1 MSKLSARNR
10 SFPRY
15 AERNEIPRE
24 AVVPRLLVGCALAV
38 GLGSAACSGDAND
51 ELPAFELDR
60 SGTESLAARLEAD
73 TGTAWYVS
81 APNVA
86 THARMLAPFGKAIP
100 SPGNALEKGA
110 TFFSRYGAALGA
122 NQPFDEAVVEEE
134 SSFDDGST
142 NVKYRHMIPG
152 TQLPV
157 FEVGSSLQL
166 NADGSVAFVESA
178 FGLDFGTVRSATID
192 SESAKERANAYVR
205 KKCGSFPLTASL
217 SLGGFPDQLGRVRL
231 AYRVDLGSTDRCN
244 DPLVYVDASSGDI
257 IQFQNESRDIF
268 DPQHGGGYY
277 YWADA
282 TDTKSLDVTQVGNA
296 QYELRTTGPGARVL
310 THSFDPRFP
319 GNFDPN
325 PIRAS
330 SLGRWESLDQGI
342 TVDAHYH
349 TTRALEYFRLV
360 HGRNG
365 LDGQGTDVH
374 VVVHDNSAANA
385 LGDNAFYSPITNA
398 IHFGDGARRYHP
410 LAMGFDVVAHEL
422 SHGII
427 AHTSRLIYQG
437 ESGALDESF
446 ADAMSM
452 AAKMWAPETRTGA
465 NFGMGGRAMRNRPFA
480 RNMLNP
486 EADGVSISNYAK
498 IAPCTS
504 PDSTNDY
511 CGVHTLSGIPNR
523 AYAIMTVGGQETT
536 SYGQIVAVPEG
547 IGFEASRYIWF
558 QAMTTLANPR
568 TTFREAAVA
577 QIKVAQRLGPKAHA
591 AVGCAWGAVGVFSP
605 AELLLWA
612 PTCRTAQPVPRQTSC
627 AFVDFGYVCDDQS
640 PFSATLCV
648 GRSINSSIQCK
659 NPLHRCIQASP
670 GDFGATV
677 DAFGALNCK

>member
-1 MSKLSARNR
+1 MFSDETAAGFSTRDA
-10 SFPRY
+10 
-15 AERNEIPRE
+15 A
-24 AVVPRLLVGCALAV
+24 G
-38 GLGSAACSGDAND
+38 ACS
-51 ELPAFELDR
+51 PTRAFHV
-60 SGTESLAARLEAD
+60 TASLANRIEAD

-81 APNVA
+81 APHGA
-86 THARMLAPFGKAIP
+86 AHGRMIAPVGKAIP
-100 SPGNALEKGA
+100 SQGGALETGA
-110 TFFSRYGAALGA
+110 RFFSRYGTALGA
-122 NQPFDEAVVEEE
+122 AHPFDEAVVEEE
-134 SSFDDGST
+134 RSFDDGSSS
-142 NVKYRHMIPG
+142 VKYRHLVPG

-178 FGLDFGTVRSATID
+178 FGLDFGTVRGAAID

-205 KKCGSFPLTASL
+205 EKCGSFPITAS
-217 SLGGFPDQLGRVRL
+217 SALGGLPDQLGHVRL
-231 AYRVDLGSTDRCN
+231 AYRVELGSTEHCN
-244 DPLVYVDASSGDI
+244 DPLVYVDAASGTI
-257 IQFQNESRDIF
+257 IQFQNESRGVL
-268 DPQHGGGYY
+268 DPQHGGAYY

-282 TDTKSLDVTQVGNA
+282 TDTKSLDVTQLGGT
-296 QYELRTTGPGARVL
+296 QYELRTTGPGARVV
-310 THSFDPRFP
+310 THSFDPGSP
-319 GNFDPN
+319 GRFDPN
-325 PIRAS
+325 PIRAA

-349 TTRALEYFRLV
+349 TKRALEYFRLV

-365 LDGQGTDVH
+365 LDGLGADLH

-385 LGDNAFYSPITNA
+385 FGENAFYSPRTKS
-398 IHFGDGARRYHP
+398 IHFGDGVNRYHP

-427 AHTSRLIYQG
+427 AHTSQLVYQG

-465 NFGMGGRAMRNRPFA
+465 SFRMGARVMRNKPFA

-486 EADGVSISNYAK
+486 EADGVGISNYAK
-498 IAPCTS
+498 ITPCAR
-504 PDSTNDY
+504 PDPSNDF

-523 AYAIMTVGGQETT
+523 AYALMTVGGQETT

-568 TTFREAAVA
+568 TTFRDAAVA
-577 QIKVAQRLGPKAHA
+577 QIKVAQRLGAKAHA

-612 PTCRTAQPVPRQTSC
+612 PACRTVQPVPRQTSC
-627 AFVDFGYVCDDQS
+627 AFVDRGYVCDDQS
-640 PFSATLCV
+640 LFLATLCV
-648 GRSINSSIQCK
+648 GRAIASSVQCK
-659 NPLHRCIQASP
+659 NLLHRCIQASP
-670 GDFGATV
+670 GNFQATV
-677 DAFGALNCK
+677 DAFGTLSCK